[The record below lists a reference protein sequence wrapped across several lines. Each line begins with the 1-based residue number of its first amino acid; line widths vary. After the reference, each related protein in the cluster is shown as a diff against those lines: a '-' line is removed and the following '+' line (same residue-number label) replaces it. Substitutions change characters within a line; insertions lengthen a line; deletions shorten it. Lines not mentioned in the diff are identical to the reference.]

1 MMTFLAIGSKLEIDG
16 VSAYFSSH
24 LAAFEAGMRIRQ
36 ADWMPLHGRVTYFD
50 DKDQIIFVELEKQ
63 LCP

>member
-1 MMTFLAIGSKLEIDG
+1 MTFQAMGSKLEIDG

-24 LAAFEAGMRIRQ
+24 LAAFEAGMRLRD
-36 ADWMPLHGRVTYFD
+36 ASWLPLHGRVTYFD
-50 DKDQIIFVELEKQ
+50 DKDLSIYIELEKK